1 LAELEIPSALS
12 NLLPDE
18 GKVDHVTNILG
29 IYVLCKRIA

>member
-1 LAELEIPSALS
+1 
-12 NLLPDE
+12 LPDE